1 VRRLRYLWRAFHYR
15 RRANRREIEFLSG
28 KVRPGDNVVDVGAH
42 KGGFLYWLRR
52 YVTDSGKVYG
62 FEPQPALACYL
73 RQIVAILGWN
83 NVVVEDYGL
92 SSVRGSMELFIP
104 TPQGKPSPG
113 ATLCP
118 ADLNAPHHS
127 VQVPVVTL
135 DGYLGEK
142 GNPAIAFI
150 KCDCEGHELEVF
162 RGAEGVLRRDR
173 PVLLFECEQRHMPG
187 SSPTA
192 IFGYLQG
199 LGYRGWY
206 FGPAGLAP
214 VEQFRA
220 DIHQPV
226 RAGRYWNAKDY
237 YNNFAFLPESATK

>member
-1 VRRLRYLWRAFHYR
+1 
-15 RRANRREIEFLSG
+15 LSAAT
-28 KVRPGDNVVDVGAH
+28 KPTRV
-42 KGGFLYWLRR
+42 
-52 YVTDSGKVYG
+52 
-62 FEPQPALACYL
+62 
-73 RQIVAILGWN
+73 
-83 NVVVEDYGL
+83 
-92 SSVRGSMELFIP
+92 LFVCTGNICRSP
-104 TPQGKPSPG
+104 T
-113 ATLCP
+113 
-118 ADLNAPHHS
+118 
-127 VQVPVVTL
+127 
-135 DGYLGEK
+135 
-142 GNPAIAFI
+142 
-150 KCDCEGHELEVF
+150 
-162 RGAEGVLRRDR
+162 AEGVLRRDR